1 MTPGRFHYAFANTV
15 SRADSDEL
23 FQRYAVPESRNVPRS
38 TITRQGAIDFGR
50 PHVPMLFVGG
60 DEDHLTPLS
69 MVRRN
74 ARAYRGS
81 HGRLDL
87 TEFIGKSHII
97 CNEPGWE
104 AVAEHAFDWLGTL

>member
-1 MTPGRFHYAFANTV
+1 M
-15 SRADSDEL
+15 
-23 FQRYAVPESRNVPRS
+23 
-38 TITRQGAIDFGR
+38 TRQGAIDFGR

-69 MVRRN
+69 LVRRN

-87 TEFIGKSHII
+87 TEFTGTSHVI
-97 CNEPGWE
+97 CNERGWK
-104 AVAEHAFDWLGTL
+104 AVAEHAFDWLRTL